1 MTSMKVGALVLAL
14 AVAGGWGATWFSL
27 ADQEENYDPL
37 ALAGAK
43 QTEAPALHWLDSYAS
58 SDVFSSDRGPL
69 GVGKPAQ
76 PEENGEKSISAQ
88 SDQEIAKQQA
98 TGKQWKLVAIIK
110 EEKAQA
116 LIEMADASFMTLG
129 EGDELPDGR
138 TINKIGT
145 RQIWLADKNAAA
157 LTQVELFRFE

>member
-1 MTSMKVGALVLAL
+1 MTSMKVGVLALVLT
-14 AVAGGWGATWFSL
+14 VAGGWGATWLSL
-27 ADQEENYDPL
+27 ADHEENYDPL
-37 ALAGAK
+37 ALAGVK
-43 QTEAPALHWLDSYAS
+43 QTEVIAPHWLDNYAS
-58 SDVFSSDRGPL
+58 SDLFSRDRSPL
-69 GVGKPAQ
+69 GEGIPAQ
-76 PEENGEKSISAQ
+76 LEESSEKSASTQ
-88 SDQEIAKQQA
+88 SDQEITKQQVA
-98 TGKQWKLVAIIK
+98 GKQWKLVAIIK
-110 EEKAQA
+110 EDKAQA